1 MLCYPLLPRNLLER
15 LVRGNRDMQLFVLKQ
30 TQECGATKTQNG
42 RLDFKLRLQI
52 HSLPVVG

>member
-1 MLCYPLLPRNLLER
+1 MLER